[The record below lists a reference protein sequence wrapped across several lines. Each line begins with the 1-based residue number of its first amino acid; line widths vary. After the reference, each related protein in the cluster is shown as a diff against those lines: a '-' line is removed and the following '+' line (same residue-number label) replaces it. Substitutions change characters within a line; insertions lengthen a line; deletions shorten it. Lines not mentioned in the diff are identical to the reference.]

1 MSQVAAFPT
10 TVFTFRDSSQLLEL
24 SRELHISEDLLI
36 ASTLLLVKA
45 ENIYRNT
52 GKMHITIKRE
62 LFL

>member
-52 GKMHITIKRE
+52 GKMHITIERE

>member
-52 GKMHITIKRE
+52 GKMHITIERE
-62 LFL
+62 LFF

>member
-52 GKMHITIKRE
+52 GKIHITIKRE

>member
-1 MSQVAAFPT
+1 MSQVAAYPT

-52 GKMHITIKRE
+52 GKMHITIERE

>member
-1 MSQVAAFPT
+1 MSQVAAFST

-52 GKMHITIKRE
+52 GKIHITIERE